1 MSIRYRRRRVLIIA
15 VVAILALLY
24 YFNNQLKE
32 VHKDDSNDIERQR
45 KIDEVL
51 KRNDKQNGDP
61 VSERPQKIM
70 PVVKSQKKRTLREE
84 IVEINGKRLKKID
97 WHDYDMIEQESTR
110 TGPGEGGLGVEPSA
124 SLQSSSDFRR
134 LYGENGFNAYV
145 SNNISLDRSVKDIR
159 HPR

>member
-97 WHDYDMIEQESTR
+97 WHDYTLIER
-110 TGPGEGGLGVEPSA
+110 
-124 SLQSSSDFRR
+124 
-134 LYGENGFNAYV
+134 ENARIGN
-145 SNNISLDRSVKDIR
+145 SMR
-159 HPR
+159 